1 MRGAPEATG
10 GVQTCRACGGE
21 IAAHSAGGRREAK
34 FCSNACRQRAYRQR
48 VSESRAGAASTVGL
62 LEQLGSFV
70 GREDEL
76 LALSRYIRDDRLVTV
91 TGAPGA
97 GKTRLAVEAAA
108 VEQRR
113 ARHHVIYVELAS
125 ISDPDKVMSRVE
137 AELKGTERDGD
148 ARLLVLDNC
157 EHVLSGC
164 SRTVNAILSRH
175 PDLRVLA
182 TSREPLRLPGEVV
195 HVVDGLPCEDADD
208 AAVRLFVERA
218 AAVVPGFEL
227 TDDNAADVREIC
239 ARLDGL
245 PLMVELAALRVR
257 AFPVAEI
264 VRRLGDSANLLTT
277 GWATAPPRHQSL
289 RAAVGWS
296 YDRLAEPE
304 RALARTT
311 SALRGEFGVTAAATV
326 AAAAGIDAAEVPEL
340 LASLESKSLIAAVP
354 GSDEARFRM
363 SGSVRHVAREH
374 LADRDEAERARELLA
389 DWIVAATGDFAQ
401 HGVMDGETA
410 DFVRIERGHVEQVLG
425 WLRSRGDD
433 RELLLAAAADAADL
447 MKGKRPT
454 ASGRA
459 AEALESASAANLY
472 RGVALATAAVV
483 SGAASDFERAECFA
497 RQAIATSSAA
507 PHDFLTSRMSVMEYF
522 LSASSTDL
530 ADLRARLRVSTQLGD
545 TMITVLCLY
554 AAMRSVVADL
564 DLLARRSSAVLAV
577 LELVRESGLTGPAR
591 CAEFVHGLLLCE
603 QERYE
608 EAEERFSA
616 LLDESVTSVFVG
628 FVFTALGRA
637 EYARALSLLVIVE
650 ANGIDESVTGI
661 EWLSER
667 LAKAEVAARNA
678 LSESA
683 AEQALAAGEA
693 LSGVDAVRF
702 ARREAAGDAAQPKRE
717 GRPLSDREQKIASLV
732 AKGLTN
738 RQIAAQMYLSVRTV
752 ETHLRNIRTA
762 RGLNTR
768 AHLAAWYSR
777 HYKQQRV

>member
-1 MRGAPEATG
+1 M
-10 GVQTCRACGGE
+10 
-21 IAAHSAGGRREAK
+21 
-34 FCSNACRQRAYRQR
+34 
-48 VSESRAGAASTVGL
+48 SESRAGAAPTVGL

-76 LALSRYIRDDRLVTV
+76 LALSRFIRDDRLVTV

-108 VEQRR
+108 AEQRR
-113 ARHHVIYVELAS
+113 ARHQVVYVELAS
-125 ISDPDKVMSRVE
+125 ISDPAQVLSRVE
-137 AELKGTERDGD
+137 AELAGCEHDGD

-157 EHVLSGC
+157 EHVLGGC

-195 HVVDGLPCEDADD
+195 HVVNGLPWTSGDD

-218 AAVVPGFEL
+218 VAVVPGFEL
-227 TDDNAADVREIC
+227 TDDNAEDVREIC

-245 PLMVELAALRVR
+245 PLMIELAALRVR

-264 VRRLGDSANLLTT
+264 VRRLGDSASLLTT
-277 GWATAPPRHQSL
+277 GWATAAPRHQSL

-304 RALARTT
+304 RALARTA
-311 SALRGEFGVTAAATV
+311 SALSGEFGVEAAATV
-326 AAAAGIDAAEVPEL
+326 AAAAGVEATAVPEL
-340 LASLESKSLIAAVP
+340 LAALESKSLLVAVS

-363 SGSVRHVAREH
+363 AGSVRHFAREH
-374 LADRDEAERARELLA
+374 LADRGEGDRARELLA
-389 DWIVAATGDFAQ
+389 DWIVDATGDFSQ
-401 HGVMDGETA
+401 HGVMGGETA
-410 DFVRIERGHVEQVLG
+410 DFFRIEHQHVNQVLT

-433 RELLLAAAADAADL
+433 RELLLASAADAADL
-447 MKGKRPT
+447 MKGRRPT
-454 ASGRA
+454 VCGRA
-459 AEALESASAANLY
+459 AEALESASAANPY
-472 RGVALATAAVV
+472 RGVALSTAAVV
-483 SGAASDFERAECFA
+483 SGAAGDFERAESFA

-507 PHDFLTSRMSVMEYF
+507 PHDFLTSRMSVMAYF
-522 LSASSTDL
+522 LSACSTDS
-530 ADLRARLRVSTQLGD
+530 ADLRARLRVTTQLGD
-545 TMITVLCLY
+545 TMIMVLCLY
-554 AAMRSVVADL
+554 ASMRSVVADL
-564 DLLARRSSAVLAV
+564 DLMALRRSSSVIDVLD
-577 LELVRESGLTGPAR
+577 LVRESGLTGPTR
-591 CAEFVHGLLLCE
+591 CADFVHGLLLCE

-616 LLDESVTSVFVG
+616 LLDENVTCVFFG
-628 FVFTALGRA
+628 FVLTALGKG
-637 EYARALSLLVIVE
+637 EYARTLTLLVAAE
-650 ANGIDESVTGI
+650 SRGLDESLAGI
-661 EWLSER
+661 GWLSER
-667 LAKAEVAARNA
+667 LAKAEVAARA
-678 LSESA
+678 ELSESA
-683 AEQALAAGEA
+683 AEKALAVGSA
-693 LSGVDAVRF
+693 LNGPEAVRF
-702 ARREAAGDAAQPKRE
+702 ARRESADLAAAPKRE

>member
-1 MRGAPEATG
+1 MRRTSGVTG
-10 GVQTCRACGGE
+10 GQTCRACGCE
-21 IAAHSAGGRREAK
+21 IVAHAAGGRRDAK

-70 GREDEL
+70 GREDDL
-76 LALSRYIRDDRLVTV
+76 LALSRFIRDDRLVTV

-108 VEQRR
+108 FEQRR
-113 ARHHVIYVELAS
+113 ARHQVVYVELAS
-125 ISDPDKVMSRVE
+125 VSDPAQVMPRVE
-137 AELKGTERDGD
+137 AELAGCEQDGD

-164 SRTVNAILSRH
+164 SRTVNALLSRH
-175 PDLRVLA
+175 PDLRVLV

-195 HVVDGLPCEDADD
+195 HVVDGLPWTRGED

-218 AAVVPGFEL
+218 GAVVPGFEL

-245 PLMVELAALRVR
+245 PLMMELAALRVR

-264 VRRLGDSANLLTT
+264 VRRLGDSASLLTI
-277 GWATAPPRHQSL
+277 GWATAAPRHQSL

-311 SALRGEFGVTAAATV
+311 SALSGEFGVKAAATV
-326 AAAAGIDAAEVPEL
+326 AAAAGVEATAVPEL
-340 LASLESKSLIAAVP
+340 LATLESKSLLVAVS

-363 SGSVRHVAREH
+363 TGSVRDFAREH
-374 LADRDEAERARELLA
+374 LADRGEEDRARELLA
-389 DWIVAATGDFAQ
+389 DWIVDATGDFAH

-410 DFVRIERGHVEQVLG
+410 EFFWIEHQHVNQVLT

-447 MKGKRPT
+447 MKGRRPT
-454 ASGRA
+454 VCGRA
-459 AEALESASAANLY
+459 AEALESASAANPH
-472 RGVALATAAVV
+472 RGVALSTAAVV
-483 SGAASDFERAECFA
+483 SGAAADFERAESFA
-497 RQAIATSSAA
+497 RQAIATSAAA
-507 PHDFLTSRMSVMEYF
+507 PHDYLTSRMSVMAYF
-522 LSASSTDL
+522 LSACSTDSS
-530 ADLRARLRVSTQLGD
+530 DLRARLRVTTQLGD
-545 TMITVLCLY
+545 RMIMVLCLY
-554 AAMRSVVADL
+554 ASMRSVVADW
-564 DLLARRSSAVLAV
+564 DLMARRSSAVLGV
-577 LELVRESGLTGPAR
+577 LELVRESGLTGPTR
-591 CAEFVHGLLLCE
+591 CADFVHGLLLCE

-616 LLDESVTSVFVG
+616 LLDENVTSVFAG
-628 FVFTALGRA
+628 FVLTALGRA
-637 EYARALSLLVIVE
+637 EYARTLTLLVAAESHGLDE
-650 ANGIDESVTGI
+650 ALTGI

-667 LAKAEVAARNA
+667 LAKAEAAARA
-678 LSESA
+678 GLSEAA
-683 AEQALAAGEA
+683 AEEALAAGLA
-693 LSGVDAVRF
+693 LKGTEAVRF
-702 ARREAAGDAAQPKRE
+702 ARREAVDHAAQPKRE
-717 GRPLSDREQKIASLV
+717 RRPLSDREQKIASLV

>member
-1 MRGAPEATG
+1 M
-10 GVQTCRACGGE
+10 
-21 IAAHSAGGRREAK
+21 
-34 FCSNACRQRAYRQR
+34 
-48 VSESRAGAASTVGL
+48 SESRAGAASTVGL

-76 LALSRYIRDDRLVTV
+76 LALSRFIRDDRLVTV

-113 ARHHVIYVELAS
+113 ARHQVVYVKLATV
-125 ISDPDKVMSRVE
+125 SDPAQVMSRVE
-137 AELKGTERDGD
+137 AQLAGCEQDGD

-195 HVVDGLPCEDADD
+195 HVVEGLPWAHGED

-218 AAVVPGFEL
+218 GAVVPGFEL

-245 PLMVELAALRVR
+245 PLMIELAALRVR
-257 AFPVAEI
+257 AFPVTEI
-264 VRRLGDSANLLTT
+264 VRRLGDSASLLTT
-277 GWATAPPRHQSL
+277 GWATADPRHQSL

-304 RALARTT
+304 RALARAT
-311 SALRGEFGVTAAATV
+311 SALSGEFGVTAAATV
-326 AAAAGIDAAEVPEL
+326 AAAAGVDATAVPEL
-340 LASLESKSLIAAVP
+340 LAALESKSLLVAVS

-363 SGSVRHVAREH
+363 TGSVRHFAREH
-374 LADRDEAERARELLA
+374 LADRGEEDRARALLA
-389 DWIVAATGDFAQ
+389 DWIVEGTGDFSQ

-410 DFVRIERGHVEQVLG
+410 EFFWIEHQHVNQVLA

-447 MKGKRPT
+447 MKGRRPT
-454 ASGRA
+454 VGGRA
-459 AEALESASAANLY
+459 AEVLESASAANPY
-472 RGVALATAAVV
+472 RGVALSTAAVV
-483 SGAASDFERAECFA
+483 AGAASDFERAESFA

-507 PHDFLTSRMSVMEYF
+507 PHDYLTSRMSVMAYF
-522 LSASSTDL
+522 LSACSTDST
-530 ADLRARLRVSTQLGD
+530 DLRARLRVTTQLGD
-545 TMITVLCLY
+545 TMIMVLCLY
-554 AAMRSVVADL
+554 ASMRNVVADF
-564 DLLARRSSAVLAV
+564 DLMARRSSAVLGV
-577 LELVRESGLTGPAR
+577 LELVRESGLTGPTR
-591 CAEFVHGLLLCE
+591 CADFVHGLLLCE

-616 LLDESVTSVFVG
+616 LLDENVTSVFVG
-628 FVFTALGRA
+628 FVLTALGQS
-637 EYARALSLLVIVE
+637 EYARALTLLVAAESAGLDE
-650 ANGIDESVTGI
+650 ALTGI

-667 LAKAEVAARNA
+667 LAKAEVLARA
-678 LSESA
+678 GLSEAA
-683 AEQALAAGEA
+683 AEEALAAGSA
-693 LSGVDAVRF
+693 LNGTEAVRF
-702 ARREAAGDAAQPKRE
+702 ARRQEADHAAQPKRE
-717 GRPLSDREQKIASLV
+717 RRPLSDREQKIASLV